1 MPPNTRG
8 LVSALM
14 KLQSEEVKRLVE
26 DALWTQGVRGKLDAN
41 KRHQDFQTDHGFRIF
56 KTRCELSNVSSLHI
70 EILMNHS
77 IGSLLHSLLRPL
89 MVVSRLL
96 QPKFWKTFLSSQTF
110 RLSNY
115 F

>member
-1 MPPNTRG
+1 
-8 LVSALM
+8 M

-77 IGSLLHSLLRPL
+77 IGISDSYMKPTEEHLLTDYLNA
-89 MVVSRLL
+89 VGGGGGG
-96 QPKFWKTFLSSQTF
+96 
-110 RLSNY
+110 Y
-115 F
+115 FQEVKMWR